1 MAGFMAKT
9 GNVAPHVVNPNI
21 AQSEQTLMDIRSDGT
36 IPKMKIPKPMEDR
49 TANNPN
55 SISIHTPPGWGNC
68 RYPNR

>member
-36 IPKMKIPKPMEDR
+36 IPKMKIPKPMED
-49 TANNPN
+49 
-55 SISIHTPPGWGNC
+55 
-68 RYPNR
+68 NRQGQSY